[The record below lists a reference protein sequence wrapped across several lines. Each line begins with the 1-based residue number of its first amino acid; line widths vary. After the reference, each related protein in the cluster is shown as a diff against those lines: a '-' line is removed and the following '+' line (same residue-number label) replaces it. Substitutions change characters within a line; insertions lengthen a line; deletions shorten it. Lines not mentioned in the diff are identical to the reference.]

1 MSHFSPVR
9 CIFQVV
15 IRWFISIIERENS
28 KSRDCPVMKFRDFA
42 EEEKLFVR
50 RALVAFGIVMAGFV
64 TLVCNL
70 YHLQI
75 EQNQYYQTRS
85 NQNDIK
91 MIPVAP
97 TRGIIFDRNGIPL
110 VKNVTWYDVEVLPYK
125 VQDMKSLLA
134 ELTPIVDLSP
144 EDIETFMHA
153 LHAASRYKPVVLKT
167 ELSAEEVARFSV
179 NQFKFTGVDIN
190 SYEDRQYP
198 YGPDLAHVIGYVSKI
213 NDKDYKRLDKAGIGE
228 NYAADHNIGKQGIEG
243 YYESVLHGKTGYQEV
258 EVDNH
263 GRAIRVLKE
272 VPPVAGKNIY
282 LTLDL
287 HLQQYV
293 ETQLVG
299 QRAAVMIENP
309 KTGEVLA
316 MVSSPSYDPNPFVK
330 GISYKA
336 YKELLANTDLPLI
349 NRVTQG
355 LYPPA
360 STVKP
365 YMAMS
370 ALLTHVI
377 TPQTT
382 FFGAP
387 TWTLPG
393 TERKYRD
400 WKKSGHGMLDVT
412 RAIEESAD
420 TFFYQVAFMMGI
432 DRIHTMLSQFGY
444 GKSTGID
451 LNEEYNGLLP
461 GREWKQKVHK
471 KGWYQGDTV
480 SVGIGQGYW
489 IATPIQMVKA
499 MSTLINNGHV
509 VQPHLMYEE
518 KQGKSVAPWQPT
530 LPRQQI
536 GDANSPYWGLVRRA
550 MFGMANAPNGTG
562 YKYFHTA
569 PYGIAAKSGTSQ
581 VFGLKQNQIYN
592 AKMIPARLRDHI
604 FYTAFAPFDKP
615 KVAIALILEN
625 GGING
630 VTAAPLVRNILDHI
644 FLPPDIAPMPVTA
657 DPQSNLTAQ

>member
-1 MSHFSPVR
+1 
-9 CIFQVV
+9 
-15 IRWFISIIERENS
+15 
-28 KSRDCPVMKFRDFA
+28 MKFRDFA

-50 RALVAFGIVMAGFV
+50 RALVAFGLVLAGFV
-64 TLVCNL
+64 TLVVNL
-70 YHLQI
+70 WHVQI
-75 EQNQYYQTRS
+75 EQNEYYQTRS

-91 MIPVAP
+91 MIPIAP

-110 VKNVTWYDVEVLPYK
+110 VKNVTWYDIEILPYK
-125 VQDMKSLLA
+125 VQDMKDLLA
-134 ELTPIVDLSP
+134 QLKPIIDLTPD
-144 EDIETFMHA
+144 DIDNFTHS
-153 LHAASRYKPVVLKT
+153 LHANSRYKPVVLKT
-167 ELSAEEVARFSV
+167 ELTDEEVARFSV
-179 NQFKFTGVDIN
+179 NQYKFTGVNIN

-213 NDKDYKRLDKAGIGE
+213 NDSDYKRLDKEGIGE

-263 GRAIRVLKE
+263 GRVIRVLKE
-272 VPPVAGKNIY
+272 VPPVAGKDLW

-299 QRAAVMIENP
+299 QRAAVLIENP
-309 KTGEVLA
+309 QNGDVLA

-330 GISYKA
+330 GIGYKA
-336 YKELLANTDLPLI
+336 YKALLNNKDLPLI

-377 TPQTT
+377 TPSTT

-393 TERKYRD
+393 TTRKYRD
-400 WKKSGHGMLDVT
+400 WKKTGHGTLDVT

-420 TFFYQVAFMMGI
+420 TFFYQVSFMLGI

-444 GKSTGID
+444 GKPSGID
-451 LNEEYNGLLP
+451 LNEEYSGLLP
-461 GREWKQKVHK
+461 SREWKQKVHK
-471 KGWYQGDTV
+471 KSWYQGDTV

-489 IATPIQMVKA
+489 IATPVQMVKA
-499 MSTLINNGHV
+499 LATLINNGRV
-509 VQPHLMYEE
+509 IQPHLLYQE
-518 KQGKSVAPWQPT
+518 KRGKEVEPWKQTIPE
-530 LPRQQI
+530 QQI
-536 GDANSPYWGLVRRA
+536 GDASSPYWGLVRRA

-569 PYGIAAKSGTSQ
+569 PYGIAGKSGTSQ

-592 AKMIPARLRDHI
+592 AKMIPQRLRDHI
-604 FYTAFAPFDKP
+604 FYTVFSPFNNP
-615 KVAIALILEN
+615 RVAMALILEN
-625 GGING
+625 GGVNG
-630 VTAAPLVRNILDHI
+630 VTAAPLARNILDHI
-644 FLPPDIAPMPVTA
+644 FLPPDVAPMPATA
-657 DPQSNLTAQ
+657 DPGSNTTAQ

>member
-1 MSHFSPVR
+1 
-9 CIFQVV
+9 
-15 IRWFISIIERENS
+15 
-28 KSRDCPVMKFRDFA
+28 MKFRDFA

-50 RALVAFGIVMAGFV
+50 RALVAFGLVLAGFV
-64 TLVCNL
+64 TLVVNL
-70 YHLQI
+70 WHVQI
-75 EQNQYYQTRS
+75 EQNEYYQTRS

-91 MIPVAP
+91 MIPIAP

-110 VKNVTWYDVEVLPYK
+110 VKNVTWYDIEILPYK
-125 VQDMKSLLA
+125 VQDMKDLLA
-134 ELTPIVDLSP
+134 QLKPIIDLTPD
-144 EDIETFMHA
+144 DIDNFTHS
-153 LHAASRYKPVVLKT
+153 LHANSRYKPVVLKT
-167 ELSAEEVARFSV
+167 ELTDEEVARFSV
-179 NQFKFTGVDIN
+179 NQYKFTGVNIN

-213 NDKDYKRLDKAGIGE
+213 NDSDYKRLDKEGIGE

-263 GRAIRVLKE
+263 GRVIRVLKE
-272 VPPVAGKNIY
+272 VPPVAGKDLW

-299 QRAAVMIENP
+299 QRAAVLIENP
-309 KTGEVLA
+309 QNGDVLA

-330 GISYKA
+330 GIGYKA
-336 YKELLANTDLPLI
+336 YKALLNNKDLPLI

-377 TPQTT
+377 TPSTT

-393 TERKYRD
+393 TTRKYRD
-400 WKKSGHGMLDVT
+400 WKKTGHGTLDVT

-420 TFFYQVAFMMGI
+420 TFFYQVSFMLGI

-444 GKSTGID
+444 GKPSGID
-451 LNEEYNGLLP
+451 LNEEYSGLLP
-461 GREWKQKVHK
+461 SREWKQKVHK
-471 KGWYQGDTV
+471 KSWYQGDTV

-489 IATPIQMVKA
+489 IATPVQMVKA
-499 MSTLINNGHV
+499 LATLINNGRV
-509 VQPHLMYEE
+509 IQPHLLYQE
-518 KQGKSVAPWQPT
+518 KRGKEVEPWKQTIPE
-530 LPRQQI
+530 QQI
-536 GDANSPYWGLVRRA
+536 GDASSPYWGLVRRA

-569 PYGIAAKSGTSQ
+569 PYGIAGKSGTSQ

-592 AKMIPARLRDHI
+592 AKMIPQRLRDHI
-604 FYTAFAPFDKP
+604 FYTVFAPFNNP
-615 KVAIALILEN
+615 RVAMALILEN
-625 GGING
+625 GGVNG
-630 VTAAPLVRNILDHI
+630 VTAAPLARNILDHI
-644 FLPPDIAPMPVTA
+644 FLPPDVAPMPATA
-657 DPQSNLTAQ
+657 DPGSNTTAQ

>member
-1 MSHFSPVR
+1 
-9 CIFQVV
+9 
-15 IRWFISIIERENS
+15 
-28 KSRDCPVMKFRDFA
+28 MKFRNF
-42 EEEKLFVR
+42 EIEEKLFIR
-50 RALVAFGIVMAGFV
+50 RAIVAFGVV
-64 TLVCNL
+64 TICFGILVFNL
-70 YHLQI
+70 YRLQVR
-75 EQNQYYQTRS
+75 QHKYYQTRS

-110 VKNVTWYDVEVLPYK
+110 VKNVTWYDITITPYRIE
-125 VQDMKSLLA
+125 DMKQTLSA
-134 ELTPIVDLSP
+134 LTPIVDLTP
-144 EDIETFMHA
+144 EDIDNFYHA
-153 LHAASRYKPVVLKT
+153 LKQNSRYKPVVLKT
-167 ELSAEEVARFSV
+167 ELSEEEVARFAV
-179 NQFKFTGVDIN
+179 NQFKFTGVTIEP
-190 SYEDRQYP
+190 YQDRQYP
-198 YGPDLAHVIGYVSKI
+198 YGADLAHVIGYVSKI
-213 NDKDYKRLDKAGIGE
+213 NDGDEKRLSEAGIAE

-263 GRAIRVLKE
+263 GRIIRVLKE
-272 VPPVAGKNIY
+272 VPPVAGKNIT

-293 ETQLVG
+293 ESLVQG
-299 QRAAVMIENP
+299 QRAAVLIENP
-309 KTGEVLA
+309 RDGGVLA

-336 YKELLANTDLPLI
+336 YKQLLSDKNLPLI

-370 ALLTHVI
+370 ALLTGVI

-382 FFGAP
+382 FFGAS

-393 TERKYRD
+393 TDRRYRD
-400 WKKSGHGMLDVT
+400 WKKTGHGLLDVT

-420 TFFYQVAFMMGI
+420 TFFYQVAFEMGI
-432 DRIHTMLSQFGY
+432 DRIHRMLSEFGY
-444 GKSTGID
+444 GRPTGID
-451 LNEEYNGLLP
+451 LNEEYSGLLP
-461 GREWKQKVHK
+461 SRDWKQKVHK

-499 MSTLINNGHV
+499 LDALINNGHV
-509 VQPHLMYEE
+509 VTPHLLYAASR
-518 KQGKSVAPWQPT
+518 GKSVTYYRQATQ
-530 LPRQQI
+530 QQI
-536 GDANSPYWGLVRRA
+536 ADPKSPYWSLVRHA

-562 YKYFHTA
+562 YKFFHTA

-581 VFGLKQNQIYN
+581 VFSLKQNQTYN
-592 AKMIPARLRDHI
+592 AKMIPIRLRDHV
-604 FYTAFAPFDKP
+604 FYTAFAPFNDP
-615 KVAIALILEN
+615 KVAMAFILEN
-625 GGING
+625 GGSDG
-630 VTAAPLVRNILDHI
+630 VVAAPVVRQILDHI
-644 FLPPDIAPMPVTA
+644 FLPPPPPPAAAVQTA
-657 DPQSNLTAQ
+657 GAG

>member
-1 MSHFSPVR
+1 M
-9 CIFQVV
+9 
-15 IRWFISIIERENS
+15 N
-28 KSRDCPVMKFRDFA
+28 FRNFEA
-42 EEEKLFVR
+42 EEKLFAR
-50 RALVAFGIVMAGFV
+50 RALVAFA
-64 TLVCNL
+64 LVVICFTILAVNL
-70 YHLQI
+70 YRLQVRDHG
-75 EQNQYYQTRS
+75 YYQTRS

-97 TRGIIFDRNGIPL
+97 TRGLIYDRNGIPL
-110 VKNVTWYDVEVLPYK
+110 VHNVTWYDITLTPYK
-125 VQDMKSLLA
+125 IDDMQATLKA
-134 ELTPIVDLSP
+134 LTPIVDLKP
-144 EDIETFMHA
+144 DEIDAFTHA
-153 LHAASRYKPVVLKT
+153 LKQSSRYKPVMLKE
-167 ELSAEEVARFSV
+167 ELTDEEVARFSV
-179 NQFKFTGVDIN
+179 NQYRFTGVSIDT
-190 SYEDRQYP
+190 YQDREYP
-198 YGPDLAHVIGYVSKI
+198 YGADLAHVVGYVSKI
-213 NDKDYKRLDKAGIGE
+213 NDNDYKRLNAAGIAE
-228 NYAADHNIGKQGIEG
+228 NYAADHNICKQGIEG
-243 YYESVLHGKTGYQEV
+243 YYESLLHGKPGYQEV

-263 GRAIRVLKE
+263 GRIVRVLKE
-272 VPPVAGKNIY
+272 VPPVAGKNIT
-282 LTLDL
+282 LTIDL
-287 HLQQYV
+287 HLQQYI
-293 ETQLVG
+293 ESLLAG
-299 QRAAVMIENP
+299 QRAAVLVEDP
-309 KTGEVLA
+309 HDGSVLA

-330 GISYKA
+330 GISYQS
-336 YKELLANTDLPLI
+336 YKTLLQDKNLPLI

-370 ALLTHVI
+370 ALLTGVI

-393 TERKYRD
+393 TDRRYRD

-412 RAIEESAD
+412 KAIEESAD

-432 DRIHTMLSQFGY
+432 DRIHSMLSQFGY

-461 GREWKQKVHK
+461 SRDWKLKVHK

-499 MSTLINNGHV
+499 MVALINNGKV
-509 VQPHLMYEE
+509 IAPHLLAKAER
-518 KQGKSVAPWQPT
+518 GKSVELYQPA
-530 LPRQQI
+530 LPQPQI
-536 GDANSPYWGLVRRA
+536 GDARSPYWALVRRA

-581 VFGLKQNQIYN
+581 VFSLKQNQTYN
-592 AKMIPARLRDHI
+592 AKMIPVRLRDHI
-604 FYTAFAPFDKP
+604 FYTAFAPFNNP
-615 KVAIALILEN
+615 KVAVALILEN
-625 GGING
+625 GGNEGI
-630 VTAAPLVRNILDHI
+630 TAAPVMREILDHI
-644 FLPPDIAPMPVTA
+644 FLPPPTPAPVETA
-657 DPQSNLTAQ
+657 HQP